1 MGLASG
7 GIDAAE
13 EGLPAWFQTLST
25 DRSVVKPLSQGNLLK
40 SPVSERLIWDGG
52 GEGG

>member
-1 MGLASG
+1 M
-7 GIDAAE
+7 E

-40 SPVSERLIWDGG
+40 SQVSERLTR
-52 GEGG
+52 GEPTLLADSLSLVLWV